1 MSNDVKI
8 TLILNA
14 EDASLVMSAIKTT
27 GFMLNQSIDHALS
40 DGLLPV
46 VKAARADVKKID
58 IILDAVMSKHKYE
71 SDTFEVD
78 EDAMLRKQ
86 DEAREVIEV
95 LAKKMAE
102 KPDAKE
108 EGKKWDE
115 AGDNVVSILDKFKKD
130 KPNDKDS

>member
-1 MSNDVKI
+1 MEDIKI
-8 TLILNA
+8 TLVLNA

-58 IILDAVMSKHKYE
+58 IILDAIMSKHKYE

-86 DEAREVIEV
+86 DEAREVVEV

-102 KPDAKE
+102 KPDELKE
-108 EGKKWDE
+108 EGKDWDK

-130 KPNDKDS
+130 KPNGKD